1 METKLELF
9 CRIVSYR
16 KLWQL
21 EVAIRY
27 SRPHGFAPDT
37 NSMDSP

>member
-27 SRPHGFAPDT
+27 SRPDT
-37 NSMDSP
+37 NSMDFP